1 VKRQAEVTLTVV
13 SSMEDFLQIQ
23 VRRAAGD
30 GGPGNI
36 RLATIRIAR
45 SEVMGLLGGRVTN
58 CEFEDGN
65 K

>member
-13 SSMEDFLQIQ
+13 SSVEDFLQIQ

-30 GGPGNI
+30 G
-36 RLATIRIAR
+36 AR
-45 SEVMGLLGGRVTN
+45 KK
-58 CEFEDGN
+58 ED